1 MFVICERRVRRWAAA
16 AISQSRAASSSPTP
30 SPPNGLALIR
40 SIIYDV
46 MGSRL
51 NSDLF
56 DDGVTVNNMNPLSEM
71 FALRKSI
78 VLQLTADVM
87 AIIKY

>member
-1 MFVICERRVRRWAAA
+1 
-16 AISQSRAASSSPTP
+16 
-30 SPPNGLALIR
+30 
-40 SIIYDV
+40 